1 MMTDSWKY
9 WQRLHNTV
17 LNYLQLMQLNCNFK
31 CQQKGQ
37 RDDGF
42 SKKKNLTITDVQRF
56 KEQHEYNKNIS
67 PKRIKWK
74 F

>member
-1 MMTDSWKY
+1 
-9 WQRLHNTV
+9 
-17 LNYLQLMQLNCNFK
+17 MQLNCNFK